1 MDGCEAFGMRLFAQ
15 LATFCAARPCVA
27 IGLNF
32 FVAILCGLGFMAIE
46 VETKGDRLW
55 VDQESLLKEQ
65 MEYITDTY
73 AVQPRVSFVTVTTNP
88 VGGDALTA
96 GPMGLLTTLHD
107 QILDLK
113 TLDGFRWSDVC
124 VRDVYGRCRVTGAM
138 GFFSTL
144 RSGID
149 STIFTSDATT
159 ENIKNRV
166 QRPEG
171 RPWATPEH
179 IPVES
184 DSYFMGWD
192 EATTSAQGARSYY
205 FLQGEFE
212 GRCEREGLAAADC
225 TTNKKEEVQKE
236 LEDLMIELVEP
247 YMLHNKVGGVQKP
260 SNDGLIYLQ
269 AFRSLDD
276 ELLRAVSGDIVLFA
290 LTMNIMCTFCC
301 IILGHTCGGHCMSSR
316 FLLANGGIG
325 IVMFAMISGYGLSA
339 GLGFAF
345 TQLQQILPFILIGIG
360 VDDMLIIVSA
370 FDRVTIEHPDM
381 SIEERVG
388 KAYARCG
395 LSISL
400 TSATDVMAFI
410 LGSLSKLP
418 AIHVFCVYASAAIFF
433 TFCFMCTGFAGMVA
447 LDTRRQE
454 SHRYDCLP
462 CIKSKASN
470 DVTAVPEQNRM
481 LQRGF
486 KLYASYLLKP
496 PVKIAVLLLFAAVL
510 SANTWGWTQTTSG
523 FDLVDLTPDESYV
536 RDFVNLNTDLL
547 GSATGKIPFQVYTK
561 DLSYHTRATH
571 TSYQALHDAIA
582 ADPKVEAS
590 TVNSWFLEFMKSSA
604 VPDAS
609 NRDAERWYNAATFYP
624 ALFEWLNARNSDGLR
639 VNQRFENDIVWIDPS
654 DPEQG
659 IRAARFAG
667 SHPLAV
673 SSTSE
678 QQVQCLEAMEA
689 IQAASSLEPKPFIW
703 TFFYLFFD
711 QFRTIYGDCAQSPS
725 FTSLSCAK
733 EVQPTDALY

>member
-1 MDGCEAFGMRLFAQ
+1 MNGCEAFGMRLFAKVG
-15 LATFCAARPCVA
+15 TFCAARPCLA

-32 FVAILCGLGFMAIE
+32 LVAMLCGLGFMAIE
-46 VETKGDRLW
+46 LETKGDRLW
-55 VDQESLLKEQ
+55 VDQGSLLKEQ

-73 AVQPRVSFVTVTTNP
+73 SVQPRVSFITVTTNP

-96 GPMGLLTTLHD
+96 GPMGVLTTLHD
-107 QILDLK
+107 QIMDLE
-113 TLDGFRWSDVC
+113 TPDGFRWSDVC
-124 VRDVYGRCRVTGAM
+124 VLDVYGRCQVTGTM
-138 GFFSTL
+138 GFFSAL
-144 RSGID
+144 GVGID
-149 STIFTSDATT
+149 STVFTSDATT
-159 ENIKNRV
+159 ENVKNRM
-166 QRPEG
+166 QKPDG
-171 RPWATPEH
+171 RPWTTPEL
-179 IPVES
+179 IPVQA
-184 DSYFMGWD
+184 DTYFMGWN
-192 EATTSAQGARSYY
+192 EATTGAQGARSYY
-205 FLQGEFE
+205 FLEGQFE
-212 GRCEREGLAAADC
+212 GRCEREGLVAAEC
-225 TTNKKEEVQKE
+225 TANKKEEVQKE
-236 LEDLMIELVEP
+236 LEDLLIDLVEP
-247 YMLHNKVGGVQKP
+247 YMMHSKVGDVQTP
-260 SNDGLIYLQ
+260 SSDGLIYLQ

-301 IILGHTCGGHCMSSR
+301 IILGRTCGGRCMSSR

-325 IVMFAMISGYGLSA
+325 IVMFAMIAGYGLSA

-345 TQLQQILPFILIGIG
+345 TQLQQVLPFILIGIG
-360 VDDMLIIVSA
+360 VDDMVIIVSA
-370 FDRVTIEHPDM
+370 FDRVTKEHPGM

-418 AIHVFCVYASAAIFF
+418 AIHVFCIYASAAIFF
-433 TFCFMCTGFAGMVA
+433 TFCFMCTGFAGMLA

-462 CIKSKASN
+462 CIKAKASN
-470 DVTAVPEQNRM
+470 DAAAVPEQESM

-486 KLYASYLLKP
+486 KAYASWLLKP
-496 PVKIAVLLLFAAVL
+496 TVKAAVLVIFAAVL

-523 FDLVDLTPDESYV
+523 FELVDLTPDESYV
-536 RDFVNLNTDLL
+536 RDFVNLNAELL

-561 DLSYHTRATH
+561 DLDYHTQATQH
-571 TSYQALHDAIA
+571 SYQALHDAVA
-582 ADPKVEAS
+582 SDPKVEAS
-590 TVNSWFLEFMKSSA
+590 TVNSWYLEFMQSSS
-604 VPDAS
+604 VPDAAD
-609 NRDAERWYNAATFYP
+609 REAAGWYSAATFYP
-624 ALFEWLNARNSDGLR
+624 ALFEWLNARNSGGLR
-639 VNQRFENDIVWIDPS
+639 VNQRFENDIVWVDPS

-678 QQVQCLEAMEA
+678 QQVECLEAMEA

-711 QFRTIYGDCAQSPS
+711 QFRTIYGDCTHP
-725 FTSLSCAK
+725 LSINAPLAART
-733 EVQPTDALY
+733 VA